1 MSDLDHAVT
10 VLKKMA
16 DYLMPFCKTKEDEVD
31 LAILKQHSVTV
42 DGYDV
47 TIYFSKEHHVKFDA
61 DNGGEKQECDLLI
74 LQVYSKHFPF
84 LPFRLLCKIA
94 TRFLGTQDLALSES
108 VMLGKKLYMW
118 SVAYDELGMP
128 IPLPPNVKVQD
139 CVYDD
144 IRYHHAPAS
153 YVNPSQLLK

>member
-1 MSDLDHAVT
+1 MNDLDHAVT
-10 VLKKMA
+10 VLKNMA
-16 DYLMPFCKTKEDEVD
+16 EYLMPFCKTKEDELD
-31 LAILKQHSVTV
+31 LALLKQYSLTV

-61 DNGGEKQECDLLI
+61 DNGGEKEECDLLI

-94 TRFLGTQDLALSES
+94 VKFLGTKELALSES

-118 SVAYDELGMP
+118 SVAFDELGIPM
-128 IPLPPNVKVQD
+128 PLPPNVKVQN
-139 CVYDD
+139 CVYDG
-144 IRYHHAPAS
+144 IEYSHAPTT
-153 YVNPSQLLK
+153 YVTTQMLT